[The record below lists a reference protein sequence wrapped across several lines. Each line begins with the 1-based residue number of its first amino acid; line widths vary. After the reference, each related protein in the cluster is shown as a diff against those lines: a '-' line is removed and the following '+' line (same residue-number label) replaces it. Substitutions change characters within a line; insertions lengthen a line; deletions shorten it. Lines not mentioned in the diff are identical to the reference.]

1 MAGER
6 AIRECIDE
14 GRAIADK
21 CSGPERSAIVQ
32 LCDELDQLTDE
43 IANMMKRGKVSDCVV
58 RMETN
63 SKAKIMI
70 MMTNLHAILSILTLG
85 PWI

>member
-1 MAGER
+1 MKWIIFFPGER

-43 IANMMKRGKVSDCVV
+43 IANMMKRGKVSGGVAQ
-58 RMETN
+58 METN
-63 SKAKIMI
+63 SKA
-70 MMTNLHAILSILTLG
+70 NYDYDYDD
-85 PWI
+85 